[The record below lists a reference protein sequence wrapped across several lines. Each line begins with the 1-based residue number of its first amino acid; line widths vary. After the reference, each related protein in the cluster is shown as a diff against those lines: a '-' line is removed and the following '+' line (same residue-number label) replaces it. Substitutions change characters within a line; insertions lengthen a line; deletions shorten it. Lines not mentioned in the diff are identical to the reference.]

1 MMNERSFSDRLKAFR
16 KAKGLTQQQLADLL
30 NVSNK
35 SVSRWE
41 SDGGYPDV
49 ELLCPLA
56 RALGVMVDELLDETP
71 VQRLSPFDWQNLL
84 SFGFAVGGGVLFYL
98 LKLFTP
104 TLLNYAI
111 YLGAM
116 GYGVYLQSRYTFRS
130 DWFYRFHLLTN
141 FTVNLS
147 VLSALP
153 GIASAVTLWQMGT
166 LQAAMQQLLTGTE
179 SYPVFP
185 GDILARYSALLVLWV
200 VLALA
205 LTALTLRILRKKL
218 DADAPK
224 NLWRCL
230 FPGKAAAAP
239 AADAGKCDET
249 TGESNEED

>member
-56 RALGVMVDELLDETP
+56 RALGVMVDELLDEEP
-71 VQRLSPFDWQNLL
+71 VQRLSTFDWQNML

-104 TLLNYAI
+104 SLLSYAI
-111 YLGAM
+111 YLGAL
-116 GYGVYLQSRYTFRS
+116 GYGVYLQSRYTYRS

-141 FTVNLS
+141 FSVNLTM
-147 VLSALP
+147 LSALP
-153 GIASAVTLWQMGT
+153 WISSVLTNLLSASFSQMFQYMTLTDSEETSAVIRSTLLSWGGW
-166 LQAAMQQLLTGTE
+166 LL
-179 SYPVFP
+179 
-185 GDILARYSALLVLWV
+185 LWI

-205 LTALTLRILRKKL
+205 LTALTLHILRKKL
-218 DADAPK
+218 DGGAPK

-230 FPGKAAAAP
+230 FPEKKTAAP
-239 AADAGKCDET
+239 AADAEKVEET
-249 TGESNEED
+249 KTED

>member
-1 MMNERSFSDRLKAFR
+1 MTNERSFSDRLKAFR

-153 GIASAVTLWQMGT
+153 GIASAVAVWQMGT

-230 FPGKAAAAP
+230 FPAKKQP
-239 AADAGKCDET
+239 ETPCAGEKT
-249 TGESNEED
+249 EEPPVED

>member
-71 VQRLSPFDWQNLL
+71 VQRLSPFDWQNML

-104 TLLNYAI
+104 SLLTYVI
-111 YLGAM
+111 YLGALS
-116 GYGVYLQSRYTFRS
+116 YGVYLQSRYTYRS

-147 VLSALP
+147 ILSALP
-153 GIASAVTLWQMGT
+153 GISSAVAVWQMGT
-166 LQAAMQQLLTGTE
+166 IQVAMQQFLAGAETYSSFL
-179 SYPVFP
+179 P
-185 GDILARYSALLVLWV
+185 GDLLARYSALLVLWV

-205 LTALTLRILRKKL
+205 LTALTLCILRKKL
-218 DADAPK
+218 DTDAPK
-224 NLWRCL
+224 SLWRGL
-230 FPGKAAAAP
+230 FPAKKQP
-239 AADAGKCDET
+239 ESPCAGEKT
-249 TGESNEED
+249 EEPPVED